1 MKKIISLCLQVF
13 AVMYLI
19 FCTALMIARNK
30 DKRIRRM
37 YDNINIMRCLLE
49 MSNNHVTITEKL
61 CLSKEKKIA
70 IYGNGIIGK
79 QITKQLAL
87 EGIQI
92 VYAVDQFSNV
102 LCYDGIPVYRPDL
115 HLPQTD
121 VIIVTPIDAYS
132 EIKENLERRMTC
144 RIVSVGDLLRG

>member
-1 MKKIISLCLQVF
+1 MKKMIILLLYIIF
-13 AVMYLI
+13 AVYLM

-49 MSNNHVTITEKL
+49 LRNNNVTVAEKL
-61 CLSKEKKIA
+61 GLSKEKKIA

-79 QITKQLAL
+79 QITKQLML

-92 VYAVDQFSNV
+92 VYAVDQLSNV
-102 LCYDGIPVYRPDL
+102 LHYDGIPVYRPDL
-115 HLPQTD
+115 KLPQVD
-121 VIIVTPIDAYS
+121 VMIVTPIDAYS
-132 EIKENLERRMTC
+132 GIKEKLESRMTC
-144 RIVSVGDLLRG
+144 RVVSVGDLLRG